1 MRKLLSLLTI
11 SVLSASSITTVIS
24 CSGPKAPET
33 ANQLVNKIA
42 SGTSGKTFS
51 IANSTDLTVAGDKTI
66 IINKIVSV
74 LSLTSKEKTM
84 LTNGT
89 ITGNNFIADGSTQD
103 PLTIIPKDSNGPAT
117 NKVIINFTMDKKEGA
132 KTANELVDKIT
143 SGAVGKTFS
152 IAYSTDL
159 TVAGNKTIIIN
170 KIVSVL
176 SLTGPENTMLTNGTI
191 TGSPF
196 VADGLTKDPLIITPK
211 DSTGPATKTASLDF
225 TMDKKVAPI
234 PGVNGLGK
242 DKSVPFF
249 DVTTADLVNPVS
261 PDLAYNQFQT
271 HNLMLAFVNTT
282 NGKASWTPS
291 DMFDNRSTKEAQW
304 INQYETLGG
313 HVGISFGGATGSQTG
328 TLPWNVMTEQQL
340 VQTFTEGIKLY
351 NAQAFDFDIESAV
364 GFEPE
369 GFAKLINAI
378 NDIKTTYSKLD
389 ISFTFASLPIDKWG
403 IKFWGS
409 TSDLSS
415 TSVPLLKK
423 LKFAPIINPMAF
435 DFGRYYTPTKAKYI
449 PNIENVVE
457 TAYAYWASIFNI
469 NADTFLKNNLE
480 LSIMIGRSDQDRQ
493 ETVLAPTDVQTLSTY
508 AKTKNLFRMGFWCLN
523 RDFPGE
529 FEPVDEHNSGTNNPA
544 GIYSQTIK
552 KYFE

>member
-1 MRKLLSLLTI
+1 MKKLLSLLTI
-11 SVLSASSITTVIS
+11 GVLSASSVTVVIS
-24 CSGPKAPET
+24 CSSP
-33 ANQLVNKIA
+33 
-42 SGTSGKTFS
+42 
-51 IANSTDLTVAGDKTI
+51 
-66 IINKIVSV
+66 
-74 LSLTSKEKTM
+74 
-84 LTNGT
+84 
-89 ITGNNFIADGSTQD
+89 GS
-103 PLTIIPKDSNGPAT
+103 S
-117 NKVIINFTMDKKEGA
+117 
-132 KTANELVDKIT
+132 
-143 SGAVGKTFS
+143 
-152 IAYSTDL
+152 
-159 TVAGNKTIIIN
+159 
-170 KIVSVL
+170 
-176 SLTGPENTMLTNGTI
+176 
-191 TGSPF
+191 
-196 VADGLTKDPLIITPK
+196 
-211 DSTGPATKTASLDF
+211 
-225 TMDKKVAPI
+225 
-234 PGVNGLGK
+234 GVNGLGK

-261 PDLAYNQFQT
+261 PDLAYNQLQT

-282 NGKASWTPS
+282 NGKASWTAS
-291 DMFDNRSTKEAQW
+291 DMFDNTTTKEAQW
-304 INQYETLGG
+304 INQYEKLGG

-389 ISFTFASLPIDKWG
+389 ISFTFASLPIDTWG
-403 IKFWGS
+403 TKFWGS

-435 DFGRYYTPTKAKYI
+435 DFGSYYTPTKAKYI

-457 TAYAYWASIFNI
+457 TADAYWASVFNI

-480 LSIMIGRSDQDRQ
+480 LTIMIGRSDQDRQ
-493 ETVLAPTDVQTLSTY
+493 ETVLAPSDVQTLSTY

-523 RDFPGE
+523 RDFPGK
-529 FEPVDEHNSGTNNPA
+529 FEPVDEHNSGTNNLV